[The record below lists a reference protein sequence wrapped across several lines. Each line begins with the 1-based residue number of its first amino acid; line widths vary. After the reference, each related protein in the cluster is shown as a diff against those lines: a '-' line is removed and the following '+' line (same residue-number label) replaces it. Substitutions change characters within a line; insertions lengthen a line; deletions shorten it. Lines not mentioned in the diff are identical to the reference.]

1 MTYVWCALYAMQNM
15 QLREKEIIRGDG
27 IVDSVKYLTADFTK
41 ENKIL
46 LKMILYL
53 QICNNDAVLSMF
65 CRVLSIQQLSKNY
78 INILPRSLIY
88 NPKSTY
94 TETAILDVDNF
105 CE

>member
-1 MTYVWCALYAMQNM
+1 MTYVWSALYAMQNM
-15 QLREKEIIRGDG
+15 QMREKEIIKMNGNTKGDG

-65 CRVLSIQQLSKNY
+65 CRVLSI
-78 INILPRSLIY
+78 
-88 NPKSTY
+88 
-94 TETAILDVDNF
+94 
-105 CE
+105 